1 MSRQAE
7 IETLFANFFLHRNCI
22 IENEK
27 NKVLAEESNFIKNY
41 IYCSRD
47 IRVLIAYIYSCT
59 RLFNRI
65 SLIRNAN
72 NTFNS
77 FLEAREISNIL
88 ATWDHIKQKARV
100 IHRQLASPSVC
111 VYYSESRD
119 MIDSE
124 SLDVFNSTVGR
135 EFNVM
140 VNAIANFSSDASGNN
155 LSDSSGVFYPENVT
169 GNNHLVEG
177 SGNSIFIQDAKSNI
191 LYFLKTDDNLKSQNY
206 FQVEDTTI
214 YIPKQ
219 FVFMKNDKIYIN
231 FRKSFLYKDIK
242 RTYVGKHIDIIETK
256 ILNDWVAIFDENIS
270 NETLLKA
277 YEKSMN
283 ILDLLL
289 DISKNQTMNF

>member
-1 MSRQAE
+1 MTRQAE
-7 IETLFANFFLHRNCI
+7 IEALFSNFFLHRNCI

-27 NKVLAEESNFIKNY
+27 KKVLAEESNFFKNY

-88 ATWDHIKQKARV
+88 ATWDHIKQKARI
-100 IHRQLASPSVC
+100 IHRQLAFPSVC
-111 VYYSESRD
+111 VYFSERRD
-119 MIDSE
+119 MIDSV

-140 VNAIANFSSDASGNN
+140 VDAIANFYSDASGNN
-155 LSDSSGVFYPENVT
+155 LTDSSGAFSTDP
-169 GNNHLVEG
+169 GNNHLIEG

-191 LYFLKTDDNLKSQNY
+191 LYNLKTDENLKSQNY
-206 FQVEDTTI
+206 FQVEETTI

-219 FVFMKNDKIYIN
+219 FVFMKNDKIFIN
-231 FRKSFLYKDIK
+231 FRKSFLYKDIT
-242 RTYVGKHIDIIETK
+242 RTYVGEHIDIIETR
-256 ILNDWVAIFDENIS
+256 ILNEWVALFEDTIS
-270 NETLLKA
+270 HATLIKA
-277 YEKSMN
+277 YEKSMT
-283 ILDLLL
+283 ILDSLLN
-289 DISKNQTMNF
+289 ITKNQ